1 VNRPRFM
8 SDNDEGEAWSVA
20 DAIDKLRNAIGQN
33 KQSIENLFTSI
44 DADDDGL
51 INGPELYMGLQK
63 VVGDRL
69 SLDQISMIIKAL
81 DKNDD
86 NRIDLNELKSALLSE

>member
-1 VNRPRFM
+1 M
-8 SDNDEGEAWSVA
+8 SDNDEDEAWSVA
-20 DAIDKLRNAIGQN
+20 DAIDKLRNAITQN
-33 KQSIENLFTSI
+33 KQSIENFFTSI

-51 INGPELYMGLQK
+51 INGSELYMGLQK